1 MLRFFASSTCDFVDW
16 MRKGLASFSDC
27 AQPMVSF
34 VRSILGMPRSEALQ
48 IGPYWASTPAGTA
61 TDSSVVPPSARI
73 ALGTAPPP
81 AGADP
86 DGAGA
91 DVAAVVAAGAGAL
104 DVAGAAAFFDGEQPA
119 AMTVRP
125 TIARVV
131 MRRGADIPCLPSRLW
146 REVGWSG

>member
-1 MLRFFASSTCDFVDW
+1 

-61 TDSSVVPPSARI
+61 AVSSVVPPAARI

-81 AGADP
+81 AGADA
-86 DGAGA
+86 AGA
-91 DVAAVVAAGAGAL
+91 EAAAVVAAGAGAL
-104 DVAGAAAFFDGEQPA
+104 DAFGVAAFLDEQPA
-119 AMTVRP
+119 ARTVSP
-125 TIARVV
+125 TTARVV
-131 MRRGADIPCLPSRLW
+131 MRRGADIPCLPLECGPQLRARSYMKRPAGP
-146 REVGWSG
+146 VKGPACAS